1 MGGYIDNYK
10 VYAHIHKESGKVYIG
25 ITKQEVERRWRNGL
39 GYKVGKFRN
48 AVNKYGWDA
57 FSHIV
62 IMDHLSHDM
71 ANIVE
76 KELIK
81 KYRTNERKYGY
92 NLTSGGDNEYTGQ
105 PMPEHVKRRL
115 REVNVGRKLSE
126 DSKHKISIAN
136 KGKTIPEDQRKRISN
151 TLRILWQ
158 DEDYRNHMI
167 QHMVNKSED
176 TKRKISESH
185 KGKKWTEQ
193 QRIRFN
199 ETIERNRKSN
209 KVNGNSIPVVQ
220 LDRDGVFIMEFS
232 SARLA
237 EDITGVK
244 NPSISNACR
253 GKLKT
258 AGGFKWMYKDDYIKL
273 IGGRCDACETC

>member
-1 MGGYIDNYK
+1 MLEENFLKIPN
-10 VYAHIHKESGKVYIG
+10 
-25 ITKQEVERRWRNGL
+25 TKYQL
-39 GYKVGKFRN
+39 
-48 AVNKYGWDA
+48 
-57 FSHIV
+57 
-62 IMDHLSHDM
+62 
-71 ANIVE
+71 
-76 KELIK
+76 LIK
-81 KYRTNERKYGY
+81 EKQFQKI
-92 NLTSGGDNEYTGQ
+92 
-105 PMPEHVKRRL
+105 
-115 REVNVGRKLSE
+115 RE
-126 DSKHKISIAN
+126 
-136 KGKTIPEDQRKRISN
+136 KRISN

-220 LDRDGVFIMEFS
+220 LDRDGVFMMEFS

-244 NPSISNACR
+244 KSIH
-253 GKLKT
+253 
-258 AGGFKWMYKDDYIKL
+258 F
-273 IGGRCDACETC
+273 